1 MAVGPAP
8 TLGGRRVSDA
18 ARRGRSMGF
27 SRHHVLSIF
36 ELALVLLVVGKVQC
50 LVGGANG
57 LAEGCPIVDPG
68 VSTLKINTGLTAC
81 ITSLVIL
88 RSAVMFVY
96 ALVR

>member
-1 MAVGPAP
+1 MAEAWDSHDIM
-8 TLGGRRVSDA
+8 LKI
-18 ARRGRSMGF
+18 
-27 SRHHVLSIF
+27 LSPF

-68 VSTLKINTGLTAC
+68 VPTALKSNTGLTAC

-88 RSAVMFVY
+88 RSAVMFIY